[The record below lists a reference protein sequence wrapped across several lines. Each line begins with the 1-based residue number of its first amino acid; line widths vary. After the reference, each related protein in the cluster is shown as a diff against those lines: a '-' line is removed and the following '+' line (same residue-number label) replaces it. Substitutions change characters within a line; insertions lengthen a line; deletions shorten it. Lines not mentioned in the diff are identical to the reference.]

1 MATATISKPMTAEE
15 FFDWVH
21 RPENR
26 DRWFELERGKV
37 IEMPPPGERHGYV
50 SGNIGRIL
58 GNHTFRVGHG
68 YVCTNDTGVVVES
81 QPDTVRG
88 IDVTLYEESCRYDD
102 LTVAYPTH
110 LPTLAVEVLS
120 PHDRPGRMMRRVSQF
135 LRKGISLVWLVDA
148 EDREGRE
155 RGGGS
160 RNRGRGGD
168 HGGRHIHDLGGKER
182 ALRHGLRADEAELD
196 FRGAGGTDRKDQSG
210 REESRDRSCLHFRLH
225 RAHDALTRAKSVPWR
240 REEYK

>member
-148 EDREGRE
+148 EDREVTVYQ
-155 RGGGS
+155 RGCEPYV
-160 RNRGRGGD
+160 
-168 HGGRHIHDLGGKER
+168 LGEQEEITGEGV
-182 ALRHGLRADEAELD
+182 LPD
-196 FRGAGGTDRKDQSG
+196 FRCRVADFFRMPGEAMHPAASGTN
-210 REESRDRSCLHFRLH
+210 
-225 RAHDALTRAKSVPWR
+225 
-240 REEYK
+240 